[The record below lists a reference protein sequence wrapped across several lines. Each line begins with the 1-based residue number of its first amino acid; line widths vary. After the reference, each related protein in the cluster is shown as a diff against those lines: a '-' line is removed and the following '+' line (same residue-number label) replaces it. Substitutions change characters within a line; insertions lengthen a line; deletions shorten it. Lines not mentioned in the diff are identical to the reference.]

1 MSKGM
6 AWSLVAAVLLVGA
19 LVYAVMCCFSSQR
32 QMRNSVVVVQSNLW
46 YTVGTGADRVVFFAE
61 VAPDSTFAKAATSPT
76 DLLKTPHLTSGFW
89 VNRLALLPSCSG
101 RVVAAMPHGT
111 ADKGKLPTDVNTM
124 VQKTLGKLLAQE
136 KQLKREVKE
145 INYYMKVH
153 GMKDEGYT
161 AVLAYAHK
169 LKTRLAEV
177 QKVSKRLA
185 VLRKEKQLRVLRH
198 TRYAL
203 LFDGKSIATKCLRE
217 DQQWGLCLL
226 QTTNERKPWRA
237 NALSALPWGMSATG
251 EVRVASVPGLG
262 LDPLATVK
270 DSAAVWAASVET
282 DSCLRMHAALGQA
295 GSPVF
300 SAWGR
305 FVGMYNGVGI
315 VPRNIIAKMLWNE
328 K

>member
-1 MSKGM
+1 M
-6 AWSLVAAVLLVGA
+6 
-19 LVYAVMCCFSSQR
+19 
-32 QMRNSVVVVQSNLW
+32 
-46 YTVGTGADRVVFFAE
+46 VFFAE
-61 VAPDSTFAKAATSPT
+61 VAPDSTFAEAATSPT

-89 VNRLALLPSCSG
+89 ANRFALLPSCSG

-124 VQKTLGKLLAQE
+124 VQRTLGKLLAQE

-153 GMKDEGYT
+153 GMQDEGYT

-177 QKVSKRLA
+177 QKVSKKLA

-203 LFDGKSIATKCLRE
+203 LFDGKNIAAKCLRE

-226 QTTNERKPWRA
+226 QTTDERKPWRA
-237 NALSALPWGMSATG
+237 NALSAF
-251 EVRVASVPGLG
+251 PGLG
-262 LDPLATVK
+262 LDPLAAVK
-270 DSAAVWAASVET
+270 DSAAVWAASVQT
-282 DSCLRMHAALGQA
+282 DSYLRMHAALGQA

>member
-46 YTVGTGADRVVFFAE
+46 YTVGTGADKVVFFAE

-76 DLLKTPHLTSGFW
+76 DLLKAPHLTSGFW
-89 VNRLALLPSCSG
+89 VNRFALLPSCSG

-153 GMKDEGYT
+153 GMQDEGYT

-169 LKTRLAEV
+169 LKTRLSEV

-217 DQQWGLCLL
+217 NQQWGLCLL
-226 QTTNERKPWRA
+226 QTTNESKPWRA
-237 NALSALPWGMSATG
+237 NALSALSWGMSAAG

-270 DSAAVWAASVET
+270 DSAAVWAASVQR
-282 DSCLRMHAALGQA
+282 DSSLRMHAALGQA

>member
-32 QMRNSVVVVQSNLW
+32 QMRNSVVVVQSSLW

-89 VNRLALLPSCSG
+89 VNRFALLPSCSG
-101 RVVAAMPHGT
+101 RVVAAMPHDT

-153 GMKDEGYT
+153 GMQDEGYT
-161 AVLAYAHK
+161 AALAYAHK
-169 LKTRLAEV
+169 LKTRLAEG

-185 VLRKEKQLRVLRH
+185 VLHKEKQLRVLRH
-198 TRYAL
+198 TRYAV
-203 LFDGKSIATKCLRE
+203 LFYGKSIATKCLRE

-226 QTTNERKPWRA
+226 QATNESKPWRA
-237 NALSALPWGMSATG
+237 NALSALPWGMSAAG

-270 DSAAVWAASVET
+270 DSAAVWAASVQR
-282 DSCLRMHAALGQA
+282 DSSLRMHAALGQA

>member
-1 MSKGM
+1 M
-6 AWSLVAAVLLVGA
+6 
-19 LVYAVMCCFSSQR
+19 
-32 QMRNSVVVVQSNLW
+32 
-46 YTVGTGADRVVFFAE
+46 
-61 VAPDSTFAKAATSPT
+61 
-76 DLLKTPHLTSGFW
+76 
-89 VNRLALLPSCSG
+89 
-101 RVVAAMPHGT
+101 
-111 ADKGKLPTDVNTM
+111 
-124 VQKTLGKLLAQE
+124 
-136 KQLKREVKE
+136 
-145 INYYMKVH
+145 
-153 GMKDEGYT
+153 
-161 AVLAYAHK
+161 
-169 LKTRLAEV
+169 

-185 VLRKEKQLRVLRH
+185 LLCKEKQPRVLRH

-203 LFDGKSIATKCLRE
+203 LFDGKSIAAKCLRE

-226 QTTNERKPWRA
+226 QTTNESKPWRA
-237 NALSALPWGMSATG
+237 NALSALPWGMSAAG

-305 FVGMYNGVGI
+305 FVGVYNGAGI
-315 VPRNIIAKMLWNE
+315 VPRNIIAQMLWNE

>member
-46 YTVGTGADRVVFFAE
+46 YTVGADADKVVFFAE

-153 GMKDEGYT
+153 GMQDEGYT

-185 VLRKEKQLRVLRH
+185 LLCKEKQPRVLRH

-203 LFDGKSIATKCLRE
+203 LFDGKSIAAKCLRE

-226 QTTNERKPWRA
+226 QTTNESKPWRA
-237 NALSALPWGMSATG
+237 NALSALPWGMSAAG

-270 DSAAVWAASVET
+270 DSAAVWAACVQT

-305 FVGMYNGVGI
+305 FVGVYNGAGI

>member
-1 MSKGM
+1 M
-6 AWSLVAAVLLVGA
+6 
-19 LVYAVMCCFSSQR
+19 
-32 QMRNSVVVVQSNLW
+32 
-46 YTVGTGADRVVFFAE
+46 
-61 VAPDSTFAKAATSPT
+61 
-76 DLLKTPHLTSGFW
+76 
-89 VNRLALLPSCSG
+89 
-101 RVVAAMPHGT
+101 
-111 ADKGKLPTDVNTM
+111 
-124 VQKTLGKLLAQE
+124 
-136 KQLKREVKE
+136 KE
-145 INYYMKVH
+145 TNYYIKVH
-153 GMKDEGYT
+153 GMQDEGYT

-185 VLRKEKQLRVLRH
+185 LLRKEKQLRVLRH

-203 LFDGKSIATKCLRE
+203 LFDGKNIAAKCLHE
-217 DQQWGLCLL
+217 EQQWGLCLL

-270 DSAAVWAASVET
+270 DSAAVWAASVQR
-282 DSCLRMHAALGQA
+282 DSSLRMHAALGQA

-305 FVGMYNGVGI
+305 FVGVYNGAGI

>member
-1 MSKGM
+1 M
-6 AWSLVAAVLLVGA
+6 
-19 LVYAVMCCFSSQR
+19 Q
-32 QMRNSVVVVQSNLW
+32 
-46 YTVGTGADRVVFFAE
+46 
-61 VAPDSTFAKAATSPT
+61 
-76 DLLKTPHLTSGFW
+76 DLEK
-89 VNRLALLPSCSG
+89 NIQDA
-101 RVVAAMPHGT
+101 
-111 ADKGKLPTDVNTM
+111 
-124 VQKTLGKLLAQE
+124 KLLYEAGSISKSELDNLELSYEPLQIKKNAQE

-153 GMKDEGYT
+153 GMQDEGYT

-177 QKVSKRLA
+177 QKVSKKLA

-198 TRYAL
+198 TRYAV
-203 LFDGKSIATKCLRE
+203 LFHGKSIATKCLRE

-226 QTTNERKPWRA
+226 QTTNESKPWRA
-237 NALSALPWGMSATG
+237 NALSALPWGMSAAG

-262 LDPLATVK
+262 LDPLVTVK
-270 DSAAVWAASVET
+270 DSAAVWAACVET
-282 DSCLRMHAALGQA
+282 DSCLRMHATLGQP

-305 FVGMYNGVGI
+305 FVGVYNGAGI
-315 VPRNIIAKMLWNE
+315 VPRNIIAQMLWTE

>member
-1 MSKGM
+1 
-6 AWSLVAAVLLVGA
+6 
-19 LVYAVMCCFSSQR
+19 
-32 QMRNSVVVVQSNLW
+32 
-46 YTVGTGADRVVFFAE
+46 
-61 VAPDSTFAKAATSPT
+61 
-76 DLLKTPHLTSGFW
+76 
-89 VNRLALLPSCSG
+89 
-101 RVVAAMPHGT
+101 MPHGT

-124 VQKTLGKLLAQE
+124 VRKTLGKLLAQE
-136 KQLKREVKE
+136 KQLKREMKE

-153 GMKDEGYT
+153 GMQDEGYT

-169 LKTRLAEV
+169 LKMRLAEV

-185 VLRKEKQLRVLRH
+185 VLCKEKQLRVLRH

-203 LFDGKSIATKCLRE
+203 LFDGKSIAAKCLRE

-226 QTTNERKPWRA
+226 QTTDERKPWRA
-237 NALSALPWGMSATG
+237 NALSA
-251 EVRVASVPGLG
+251 ASVQ
-262 LDPLATVK
+262 
-270 DSAAVWAASVET
+270 T
-282 DSCLRMHAALGQA
+282 DSGLRMHAALGQA